1 MDRTLTLQV
10 SGPAMAMAWQPKSES
25 RRQDKDVFRNVLC
38 SSGVLC
44 FRQHDRQPSLGF
56 LGSTD
61 VSRVHELQVWK
72 FQFPFCS
79 KSSICDGK
87 YVRRRRNSSAFC
99 SVLNEV
105 EQSSPQMLSGPAFPN
120 VVKDQ
125 LEALQDEALQVR
137 NRYNN
142 ARARFMRLTEV
153 AEQLRRRA
161 AIDLNLGN
169 EDSARKALIEKQ
181 KVIQAAELSKRRA
194 QLLEELSTKLGEAIS
209 AKETQYIVALS
220 TPQQEEPTVI
230 VVSPKGEDS
239 SSDDQDL
246 DDARNPS
253 ALRTDSMGS
262 NLVDSVAAATEDVN
276 PDSGETTSL
285 SGDVLLE
292 REKQSLAAE
301 LDYSTDRH
309 IHGNDEDVEA
319 AVSLDDSYNMKPP
332 LETEQSVGDHR
343 DINVQSGGSL
353 LANDSLLGQ
362 SLERGINGGVEE
374 SISDTVIANALSDSS
389 VHSDADDLKLNDGGV
404 AEPSIITSPENGD
417 SLGSEEVG
425 MASQDGREVSGKAS
439 FNDERRSLVERLILD
454 VDHQVT
460 AIELRLQTEVSRKV
474 ESNDTE
480 LQLVRDLLE
489 QVQSLRARISEVV
502 VSLQQHES

>member
-1 MDRTLTLQV
+1 
-10 SGPAMAMAWQPKSES
+10 MAMAWQPKSES
-25 RRQDKDVFRNVLC
+25 RRQDKKGFRNVLC

-44 FRQHDRQPSLGF
+44 FGQHDGHPSLGS

-61 VSRVHELQVWK
+61 LSRVHELQVWK
-72 FQFPFCS
+72 FQFPSCS

-87 YVRRRRNSSAFC
+87 YVRRRRRKSSAFS

-105 EQSSPQMLSGPAFPN
+105 EQSSPQMPSGPASPN
-120 VVKDQ
+120 VLKDQ

-246 DDARNPS
+246 DEARNPS

-262 NLVDSVAAATEDVN
+262 DLVDSVAAATEDVN
-276 PDSGETTSL
+276 PYSRETASL

-332 LETEQSVGDHR
+332 VETEESVGDDR
-343 DINVQSGGSL
+343 DKNVQSGGSL
-353 LANDSLLGQ
+353 LANDSLQGQ
-362 SLERGINGGVEE
+362 SLARGINGGVEE
-374 SISDTVIANALSDSS
+374 SISDTVIANAR
-389 VHSDADDLKLNDGGV
+389 SDADDLKLNHGGV

-480 LQLVRDLLE
+480 LQLVGDLLE

-502 VSLQQHES
+502 VSLQQQES